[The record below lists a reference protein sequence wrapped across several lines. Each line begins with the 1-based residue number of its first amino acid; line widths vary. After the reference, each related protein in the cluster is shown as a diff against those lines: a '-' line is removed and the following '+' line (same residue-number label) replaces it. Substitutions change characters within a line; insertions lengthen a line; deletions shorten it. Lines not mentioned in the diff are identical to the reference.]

1 MAWPKALAKAVVS
14 VVEVAPEVQA
24 CRREREHLL
33 KAMRAKVGVAKARL
47 IPPEMQ
53 LNALAADYLACL

>member
-53 LNALAADYLACL
+53 